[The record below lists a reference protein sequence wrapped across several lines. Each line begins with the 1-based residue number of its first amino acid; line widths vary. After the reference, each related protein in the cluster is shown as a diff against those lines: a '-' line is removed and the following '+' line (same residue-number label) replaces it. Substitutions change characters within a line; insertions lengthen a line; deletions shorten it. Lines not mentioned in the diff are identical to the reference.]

1 MTLSGSSSVN
11 WTKTAR
17 QTTFCIRIV
26 VNGTQNR
33 NPQSQSCRKQIHEC
47 RGNRLG
53 GEEDISFRLP
63 EFREVMDS
71 IEQIAATLS
80 EMMKRVK
87 PSKAAVEFGIEIA
100 AESGGLTALLVKGTG
115 KANLVLKLEWV

>member
-1 MTLSGSSSVN
+1 MEPRTE
-11 WTKTAR
+11 
-17 QTTFCIRIV
+17 IRRV
-26 VNGTQNR
+26 KVAENR
-33 NPQSQSCRKQIHEC
+33 FMNVEATV
-47 RGNRLG
+47 LG

-100 AESGGLTALLVKGTG
+100 VESGGLTALLVKGTG
-115 KANLVLKLEWV
+115 KANLVIKLEWV